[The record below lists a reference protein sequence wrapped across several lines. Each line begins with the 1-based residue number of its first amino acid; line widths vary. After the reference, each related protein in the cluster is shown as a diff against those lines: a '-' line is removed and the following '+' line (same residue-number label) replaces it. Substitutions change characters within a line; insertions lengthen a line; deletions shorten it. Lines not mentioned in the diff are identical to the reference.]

1 MYDPHNQELYV
12 IVRMV
17 TSKWRQYLQQ
27 QQVIVR
33 TDNLSSSH
41 LRTATAVPL
50 TAKWLYK
57 LQSFLAHMT
66 IEHLPGLTNV
76 VADALSRRP
85 TPLDVAAAM
94 FCATSSTVNVADSL
108 MTNIRNAYAEDEEL
122 QTLISAIQ
130 SSDASESDFSL
141 VDGLIYTGSA
151 LYVPNSTTIR
161 EQLLSEF
168 HDAPLSG
175 HQGVER
181 SLDQLQRSYYWPGMR
196 YSVQQYVRTC
206 STCQRIKP
214 VNHAPHGKLQP
225 LPIPEYNW
233 QSIGMDLI
241 TDLPV
246 TPSGYNA
253 IVVVVDRLSKMVH
266 LMPTK
271 TTVTAPALAKLFF
284 DQVVRLHGVPEDLVS
299 DRDSKFTSSFWTEL
313 LKLCGTRMSMPTP
326 YHPQSDGQT
335 ERMNRE

>member
-1 MYDPHNQELYV
+1 
-12 IVRMV
+12 
-17 TSKWRQYLQQ
+17 
-27 QQVIVR
+27 
-33 TDNLSSSH
+33 
-41 LRTATAVPL
+41 
-50 TAKWLYK
+50 
-57 LQSFLAHMT
+57 
-66 IEHLPGLTNV
+66 
-76 VADALSRRP
+76 
-85 TPLDVAAAM
+85 
-94 FCATSSTVNVADSL
+94 
-108 MTNIRNAYAEDEEL
+108 
-122 QTLISAIQ
+122 
-130 SSDASESDFSL
+130 
-141 VDGLIYTGSA
+141 
-151 LYVPNSTTIR
+151 
-161 EQLLSEF
+161 
-168 HDAPLSG
+168 
-175 HQGVER
+175 
-181 SLDQLQRSYYWPGMR
+181 MR

-284 DQVVRLHGVPEDLVS
+284 DQVLRLHGVPEDLVS

-313 LKLCGTRMSMPTP
+313 LKLCGTRMSMSTP
-326 YHPQSDGQT
+326 CLLS
-335 ERMNRE
+335 RMVKRSE